1 MVHESPPP
9 DVFTALSAPPQRRT
23 YREIHLIFIP
33 EAVKKRGGRWYRLY
47 IIYIYRRW
55 YRLYYIYIYIYIVA
69 GTGTA
74 PESPAPGHLS
84 CALAPCNTLQAPL
97 GFRYYTQHN
106 PLLCPLGL
114 PHVTAMS
121 EVSYRAQSFASSAGS
136 APYNTP
142 IQDLKPSGDRSPQT
156 ILLLPVPSQLPAPE
170 S

>member
-1 MVHESPPP
+1 MVHESPSP

-47 IIYIYRRW
+47 MIYISSLVQAIYN
-55 YRLYYIYIYIYIVA
+55 IYISSLVQA
-69 GTGTA
+69 LRLNRL
-74 PESPAPGHLS
+74 HLDTS
-84 CALAPCNTLQAPL
+84 APCNTLQAPL